1 MKKKI
6 TLWIVLLGVCLCG
19 VSISGAELPV
29 QFANETYV
37 LGDVQIDGYT
47 VNTYILSGQKLEDSV
62 RQIDIT
68 YSPLGKPFGGVLK
81 TWQDELQSSLTAKGI
96 KYRGGYCGG
105 GTFVLWTDK
114 GKGEPM
120 AGFFIR
126 KFTPE
131 AVIEFSYVDD
141 EVSFER
147 KEKAGTFMKWAE
159 ELSNWEIP
167 RRQIEMK

>member
-19 VSISGAELPV
+19 VSISGAQPPV

-37 LGDVQIDGYT
+37 LGDIQIDGYT

-68 YSPLGKPFGGVLK
+68 YSPLGKPFEGVLE
-81 TWQDELQSSLTAKGI
+81 TWKDELKTSLAAKGI
-96 KYRGGYCGG
+96 SYRGGYCAG
-105 GTFVLWTDK
+105 GTFLFWTDK

-126 KFTPE
+126 KFTPQ

-141 EVSFER
+141 KARFE
-147 KEKAGTFMKWAE
+147 KEEKAGTFMKWVE
-159 ELSNWEIP
+159 ELSGWEFP
-167 RRQIEMK
+167 RRKIEME